1 MASSAPIVD
10 RIRIIPRPDDFLD
23 RNVGSSGEVFFNK
36 ATNSIRV
43 FSGKDRGGF
52 EIAKADLSNV
62 DNDDLIAKL
71 AQVGGAGGGASVDVS
86 ATVPSVAS
94 NGNLWLNTENGS
106 LYIYIN
112 DGDSSQWIQPSVPT
126 FSGNYNDL
134 TNKPDLFSGDF
145 NDLINVPN
153 LSGSI
158 NDLTDVDTQTNVPSI
173 GQVLKW
179 NGTNWGPANDI
190 AEGGAGLDADTLDGQ
205 DSTFYLNYNNLNNT
219 PTLATVATT
228 GSYSDLTNIPTTF
241 SNLTL
246 SGNTTIQSSS
256 EVGNSKTGA
265 TGTVEHDLTTGAI
278 WDHTSIAA
286 NFTVNFTNVPTTN
299 NRATSALLILN
310 QGASA
315 YLPISAQIDG
325 VNYNINW
332 SAGAVP
338 TPSPN
343 KIDAIGF
350 SLLRFNNT
358 WSVIASLT
366 VYG

>member
-1 MASSAPIVD
+1 MASFAPIVD
-10 RIRIIPRPDDFLD
+10 RIRIIPRTNEFLD
-23 RNVGSSGEVFFNK
+23 RNVGSSGEVFFNRES
-36 ATNSIRV
+36 NSIRV
-43 FSGKDRGGF
+43 YSGKDKGGF

-62 DNDDLIAKL
+62 DNNDLIAKL

-86 ATVPSVAS
+86 ATVPSIAS

-106 LYIYIN
+106 LYIYVN

-126 FSGNYNDL
+126 FSGNYDDL
-134 TNKPDLFSGDF
+134 TNKPNLFSGDF

-158 NDLTDVDTQTNVPSI
+158 NDLSDVDTQTNIPSI

-179 NGTNWGPANDI
+179 NGSNWSPANDI

-205 DSTFYLNYNNLNNT
+205 DSTFYLNYNNLTNT
-219 PTLATVATT
+219 PSLSSVATT
-228 GSYSDLTNIPTTF
+228 GNYSDLNNIPTTF
-241 SNLTL
+241 NSITL
-246 SGNTTIQSSS
+246 AGNTTIQTST
-256 EVGNSKTGA
+256 EVGNVKTGA
-265 TGTVEHDLTTGAI
+265 TGTVEHDLTTGSI
-278 WDHTSIAA
+278 WNHTNISA

-299 NRATSALLILN
+299 NRTTSALLILN
-310 QGASA
+310 QSSSA
-315 YLPISAQIDG
+315 YLPISVQIDG
-325 VNYNINW
+325 TNYNINW

-350 SLLRFNNT
+350 SLLRFANT
-358 WSVIASLT
+358 WTVIASLT